1 MGGRAD
7 GEPLLDCPMEDAE
20 ATVVGRP
27 QGEVSPAA
35 KEVVFL
41 VEEVHFV
48 HEVFRNLVLEGGRW
62 RFAERGK
69 LHPTEM

>member
-27 QGEVSPAA
+27 QGAVSPAA
-35 KEVVFL
+35 EEVIFPI
-41 VEEVHFV
+41 EEVHFV
-48 HEVFRNLVLEGGRW
+48 HEIFCNMAKEGVW
-62 RFAERGK
+62 WWLAERGE
-69 LHPTEM
+69 LHPMDM